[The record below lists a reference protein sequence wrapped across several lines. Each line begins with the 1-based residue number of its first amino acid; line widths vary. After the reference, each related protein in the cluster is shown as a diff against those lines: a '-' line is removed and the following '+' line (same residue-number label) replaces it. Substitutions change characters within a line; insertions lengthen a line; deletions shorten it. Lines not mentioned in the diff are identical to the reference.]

1 MWYLIVAL
9 ICMSEIVS
17 DVEHLFMYLL
27 AMSLSSLEKCLF
39 RSSAYFFQFF
49 NCVVFV
55 TGLYKLFIYFG
66 HIFSSIQKVSFYL
79 WWWFPVLCRS
89 FLVCCSPVCLLLFL
103 FSLLW
108 SQIHKNIAKSNV
120 SEVTSRVFSRNFMF
134 SHLTFESLILYELIF
149 VCNVR

>member
-108 SQIHKNIAKSNV
+108 SQIHKNIVKTAVNEVMGYFFSSNCIV
-120 SEVTSRVFSRNFMF
+120 SG
-134 SHLTFESLILYELIF
+134 LTFKA
-149 VCNVR
+149 